1 MKQQMNRRT
10 QILLGVTILAAV
22 ILVFDQ
28 MSGRKAPRS
37 SPKAPDAPAVASVPG
52 PNPSPT
58 PSAAPAP
65 APAAPPVPAA
75 PATGPAATAD
85 PRLAPPPPP
94 DQPWGKRDPFEIG
107 AKWAPSGPKG
117 TDRFAG
123 YRITGIVCAPQGCK
137 AVVNDRVVRPGDD
150 VDGARVVRITKS
162 GIDLEKGG
170 ESRFIPVVQKEFFP

>member
-1 MKQQMNRRT
+1 MKQQMNRRSK
-10 QILLGVTILAAV
+10 ILLGVTILAAV
-22 ILVFDQ
+22 ILAFDQ

-37 SPKAPDAPAVASVPG
+37 AGRAPDAPAVASVPG
-52 PNPSPT
+52 PTPSPT
-58 PSAAPAP
+58 PSAAPA
-65 APAAPPVPAA
+65 APAAV
-75 PATGPAATAD
+75 PAATAA

-117 TDRFAG
+117 PDRFAG
-123 YRITGIVCAPQGCK
+123 YRITGIVCAAQGCK

>member
-22 ILVFDQ
+22 ILAFDQ

-37 SPKAPDAPAVASVPG
+37 SGKAPDAPAVASVPG
-52 PNPSPT
+52 PTPPPT
-58 PSAAPAP
+58 PSAAPA
-65 APAAPPVPAA
+65 A
-75 PATGPAATAD
+75 PATVPAATAA

-117 TDRFAG
+117 TDRFSG

-150 VDGARVVRITKS
+150 VDGARVVRITRS

>member
-1 MKQQMNRRT
+1 
-10 QILLGVTILAAV
+10 QILLGVTIFAAV

-37 SPKAPDAPAVASVPG
+37 AGKAPDAPVVASVPG

-58 PSAAPAP
+58 PSAAPA
-65 APAAPPVPAA
+65 A
-75 PATGPAATAD
+75 PATVPTATAA
-85 PRLAPPPPP
+85 PRLASPPPP

-107 AKWAPSGPKG
+107 AKWAPSGSKG
-117 TDRFAG
+117 PDRFAG
-123 YRITGIVCAPQGCK
+123 YRITGVVCTAQGCK

-150 VDGARVVRITKS
+150 VDGARVLRITKS

-170 ESRFIPVVQKEFFP
+170 ESRFIPVVQKEFFQ

>member
-58 PSAAPAP
+58 PSA
-65 APAAPPVPAA
+65 VPAA
-75 PATGPAATAD
+75 PAAVPTAAA

-94 DQPWGKRDPFEIG
+94 DQPWGKRDPFEIE
-107 AKWAPSGPKG
+107 AKRLPRGPKG
-117 TDRFAG
+117 ADQFSG
-123 YRITGIVCAPQGCK
+123 YKLTGIVWGSHGYQALI
-137 AVVNDRVVRPGDD
+137 NDRVVRVGDQ
-150 VDGARVVRITKS
+150 VDGARIVKITKT
-162 GIDLEKGG
+162 GVEVEKNG
-170 ESRFIPVVQKEFFP
+170 EARFLPLVEKEFFR

>member
-37 SPKAPDAPAVASVPG
+37 ASRAPDAPAIASVP
-52 PNPSPT
+52 
-58 PSAAPAP
+58 AAPAP
-65 APAAPPVPAA
+65 APSAPSVPTAPAA
-75 PATGPAATAD
+75 VPTATAA

-123 YRITGIVCAPQGCK
+123 YNITGIVCAPQGCK
-137 AVVNDRVVRPGDD
+137 AVINDRVLRPGDN

-162 GIDLEKGG
+162 GIELEKGG